1 MEHQITNTVLHFV
14 LCHGICIMYM
24 PL

>member
-1 MEHQITNTVLHFV
+1 MQHQITNTVLHFV
-14 LCHGICIMYM
+14 LCHGVCIMYI